1 MSGFFIYCLYFCKN
15 IKSRSSNN
23 MKIFIKENN
32 NQWAKASSI
41 LKDKLTKNL
50 LAEKNIRGIK
60 HHLSIRKKLKKGNK
74 SLTTVNFK

>member
-1 MSGFFIYCLYFCKN
+1 
-15 IKSRSSNN
+15 

-41 LKDKLTKNL
+41 LKDKLTKKL
-50 LAEKNIRGIK
+50 LSEKDIHGIK
-60 HHLSIRKKLKKGNK
+60 HHLNLSILKKLKKGNK